1 MQVDF
6 RGQYWHNFD
15 QKSRLFIPSK
25 FREML
30 GESFT
35 ISMPISGEKC
45 LYLYPTEEWLALVNR
60 IKETASGAKLTTI
73 QRLIYMNSDDVEQD
87 KQGRITVKQNFC
99 EFAGLDKE
107 VFIMGAGSRIEIWNR
122 ENFDAML
129 ENARAEGLFNL
140 EDLSY

>member
-6 RGQYWHNFD
+6 RGQFWHNFD
-15 QKSRLFIPSK
+15 QKNRLFIPSK

-30 GESFT
+30 GDKFT
-35 ISMPISGEKC
+35 ICMPISGEKC
-45 LYLYPTEEWLALVNR
+45 VYLYPTEQWYELVER
-60 IKETASGAKLTTI
+60 IKQSATGSKLTTI
-73 QRLIYMNSDDVEQD
+73 QRLIYWNSDDAEQD

-107 VFIMGAGSRIEIWNR
+107 VFIMGAGSRIELWNK
-122 ENFDAML
+122 ENFNDML
-129 ENARAEGLFNL
+129 ENAKAEGLFNL

>member
-1 MQVDF
+1 MQIDF

-15 QKSRLFIPSK
+15 QKNRLFIPSK
-25 FREML
+25 FRGLL
-30 GESFT
+30 GESLT

-60 IKETASGAKLTTI
+60 IKETATGSKLTTI
-73 QRLIYMNSDDVEQD
+73 QRLIYLNSDDIEQD
-87 KQGRITVKQNFC
+87 KQGRITIKQNFC

-107 VFIMGAGSRIEIWNR
+107 VFILGAGTRIELWNK

-129 ENARAEGLFNL
+129 ARAEQDGLFNL
-140 EDLSY
+140 EELSY